1 MGEGARGESS
11 LSSITYTVETLA
23 TVRRIYEVEAES
35 IEDALGKSIEAA
47 PLIEEDVNEETISV
61 KGASPQ

>member
-11 LSSITYTVETLA
+11 LSTKTYTVETLA

-35 IEDALGKSIEAA
+35 IKDAECKSIEAS
-47 PLIEEDVNEETISV
+47 PLIEEDVNEETVSIQE
-61 KGASPQ
+61 APQT